1 MKKKMAGRQGT
12 MIEAAVE
19 KKFVGGLQA
28 LGCLVWKFVSPGN
41 AGVPDRL
48 VILPDGTIFFVE
60 MKQDDGKL
68 SAIQKAQHERL
79 RKHGANVI
87 TLWGSEDV
95 AFFTR
100 YISWY
105 IENGEEVSKDDLQSL
120 RIPKKGDA
128 KNT

>member
-1 MKKKMAGRQGT
+1 
-12 MIEAAVE
+12 MIESPVE

-48 VILPDGTIFFVE
+48 VILPDGTIYFVE
-60 MKQDDGKL
+60 MKQDGGKL

-79 RKHGANVI
+79 RKHGANVV

>member
-1 MKKKMAGRQGT
+1 MT
-12 MIEAAVE
+12 ESTVE
-19 KKFVGGLQA
+19 RKFVEGLQA
-28 LGCLVWKFVSPGN
+28 LGCLVWKFVSPGT

-48 VILPDGTIFFVE
+48 VILPNGTIFFVE

-79 RKHGANVI
+79 RMHGANVV

-105 IENGEEVSKDDLQSL
+105 IEDSKEEVKNDIQSL
-120 RIPKKGDA
+120 RLPKKSDT